1 MSGLLTELKERLL
14 NGGEVSEEEASFL
27 ADDTAVPLHTL
38 FEAATSIRER
48 FRGNRV
54 DLCSIVNAKSGNCTE
69 DCAYCAQS
77 TRHRTSISV
86 YPWMGQGEIFRRAK
100 EARLSGAK
108 RFCIVTSGKRVSGEE
123 IKVIASAVGEIRQL
137 GLLPCAT
144 LGLLDEGELRILKEA
159 GLERFHHNLETSEEF
174 FQKVCTTHT
183 YSDKIKTIMAVKNAG
198 LSLCSGGI
206 FGLGESWNDR
216 IRMAFTLKDLNV
228 DSVPINFLMP
238 VEGTPMGHLPPLHPL
253 EALRIISVYRFILPE
268 KEIRLCGGRVQTLGE
283 LNSMVFLAGA
293 DGLLTGN
300 YLTLKGR
307 CAEDDIRLI
316 EMLGLRY
323 D

>member
-1 MSGLLTELKERLL
+1 MSGLLTELKERVL
-14 NGGEVSEEEASFL
+14 NGGEISEAEASFL
-27 ADDTAVPLHTL
+27 ADGTVAPLYSL
-38 FEAATSIRER
+38 FEAATSVRER

-77 TRHRTSISV
+77 TRHRTNISV

-100 EARLSGAK
+100 DARLAGAK

-123 IKVIASAVGEIRQL
+123 IEVIASAVGEIRQI

-144 LGLLDEGELRILKEA
+144 LGLLDEDELRILKDA
-159 GLERFHHNLETSEEF
+159 GLERFHHNLETSEDF
-174 FQKVCTTHT
+174 FPKVCTTHT
-183 YSDKIKTIMAVKNAG
+183 YSDKIKTIMAVKNVG

-206 FGLGESWNDR
+206 FGLGESWDDR
-216 IRMAFTLKDLNV
+216 IRMAFALKELNV

-238 VEGTPMGHLPPLHPL
+238 VKGTPMGHLPPLHPL

-307 CAEDDIRLI
+307 CTEDDIRLI

>member
-1 MSGLLTELKERLL
+1 MGGLLTELTERVL
-14 NGGEVSEEEASFL
+14 NGGDISAEEASFL
-27 ADDTAVPLHTL
+27 ADDAAVPLHSL
-38 FEAATSIRER
+38 FEAATSVREL

-77 TRHRTSISV
+77 TRHKTGISV
-86 YPWMGQGEIFRRAK
+86 YPWMGQDEIFRRAK

-108 RFCIVTSGKRVSGEE
+108 RFCIVTSGKKVSGEE
-123 IKVIASAVGEIRQL
+123 IEVIASVVGEIRQI

-144 LGLLDEGELRILKEA
+144 LGLLNEDELRILKDA
-159 GLERFHHNLETSEEF
+159 GLERFHHNLETSEDF
-174 FQKVCTTHT
+174 FPKVCTTHA
-183 YSDKIKTIMAVKNAG
+183 YSDKIETIMAVKNAD

-206 FGLGESWNDR
+206 FGLGESWDDR
-216 IRMAFTLKDLNV
+216 IRMAFTLKDLDV

-238 VEGTPMGHLPPLHPL
+238 VKGTPMGHLPPLHPL

-268 KEIRLCGGRVQTLGE
+268 KEIRLCGGRMQTLGE

-316 EMLGLRY
+316 EILGMRY

>member
-1 MSGLLTELKERLL
+1 MSGLLTELKERVL
-14 NGGEVSEEEASFL
+14 NGGDISGEEASFL
-27 ADDTAVPLHTL
+27 ADDTAVPLHSL
-38 FEAATSIRER
+38 FEAATSVRER

-77 TRHRTSISV
+77 TRHRTNISV

-123 IKVIASAVGEIRQL
+123 IEVIASAVGEIRQI

-144 LGLLDEGELRILKEA
+144 LGLLDEDELRILKDA

-206 FGLGESWNDR
+206 FGLGESWDDR
-216 IRMAFTLKDLNV
+216 ISMAFTLKNLNV

-238 VEGTPMGHLPPLHPL
+238 VKGTPMGHLPPLHPL
-253 EALRIISVYRFILPE
+253 EALRIISVYRFILPG

-293 DGLLTGN
+293 DALLTGN

-307 CAEDDIRLI
+307 CTEDDIRLI